1 MKGFKSAY
9 SLLEI
14 SIIILIIGI
23 LISGVSNGIDL
34 YQDYKINIAK
44 NLTQNSRVNRIEG
57 LVLWLESSQKS
68 SFEPNNI
75 SNNTRITKWKN
86 INPNI
91 LPQDRKKYDP
101 FICTWGT
108 DVIYGPKFTENAIN
122 SLPSLEFKNGEKSC
136 LTLNTSPLEISKSM
150 SLFLV
155 FKNNNDSQKP
165 LFRHGIIAFSKFFQN
180 NNIFSTNYSIA
191 NTYKPTLYQFILD
204 DMVSGKLYVNKTNAL
219 IYQNSVQV
227 GTFTPTGRLSVGGRF
242 YIGSSYDNLIDNPEA
257 FISEIIIF
265 DRAIN
270 ESERIDVMNYLYQKW
285 GLNLN

>member
-1 MKGFKSAY
+1 MKRFKSAF

-23 LISGVSNGIDL
+23 LISGISNGIDL

-68 SFEPNNI
+68 SFEPANI
-75 SNNTRITKWKN
+75 SNGIRITKWKN

-101 FICTWGT
+101 FICSWGS
-108 DVIYGPKFTENAIN
+108 DVIYGPQFTENAIN

-136 LTLNTSPLEISKSM
+136 LTLNSTPLEISRSM

-155 FKNNNDSQKP
+155 FKNNNDS
-165 LFRHGIIAFSKFFQN
+165 
-180 NNIFSTNYSIA
+180 
-191 NTYKPTLYQFILD
+191 
-204 DMVSGKLYVNKTNAL
+204 
-219 IYQNSVQV
+219 
-227 GTFTPTGRLSVGGRF
+227 
-242 YIGSSYDNLIDNPEA
+242 
-257 FISEIIIF
+257 
-265 DRAIN
+265 
-270 ESERIDVMNYLYQKW
+270 
-285 GLNLN
+285 